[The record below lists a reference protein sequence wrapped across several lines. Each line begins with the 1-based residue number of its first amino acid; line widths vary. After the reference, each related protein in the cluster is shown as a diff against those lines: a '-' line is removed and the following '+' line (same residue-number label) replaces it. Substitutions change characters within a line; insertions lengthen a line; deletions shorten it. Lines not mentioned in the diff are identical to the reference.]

1 LTGGAAVIS
10 IAVASDLHAHTGS
23 NGTPSPSHLNIL
35 DPPDYPNQHP
45 ITGLLELIRAEGL
58 TAHGL
63 VSPGDLGDKANQQAT
78 KYAWNALHD
87 ISRGLKAEFCTA
99 TAGNHDIDS
108 RYLGDD
114 HAPEHILKA
123 LLPQFPLGDEQLDDR
138 YWARAYAI
146 RDYDRFRLL
155 LLNSSAYHGHTP
167 TELNHGRIDK
177 QTLEDIR
184 KDLNKR
190 GVREINVLLCHH
202 HPQQHS
208 ELGLGE
214 HDVMKQG
221 QLLLDLLGSADFGRW
236 LIIHGHKHHPKITYA
251 AGSATSPIVF
261 SAGSLCSTLFLPVQT
276 VARNQF
282 YIIDIDPK
290 QLPILGLAGRIRAW
304 DWATGSGW
312 LPANERS
319 GLPHEFGFG
328 FRGDPIVLA
337 DQIASLVSSGVPL
350 VWDEVRTAF
359 PYVDFVLPQDM
370 MRLESRLIR
379 NHSMRI
385 VKDRGRAFQL
395 GKMI

>member
-1 LTGGAAVIS
+1 
-10 IAVASDLHAHTGS
+10 
-23 NGTPSPSHLNIL
+23 
-35 DPPDYPNQHP
+35 
-45 ITGLLELIRAEGL
+45 
-58 TAHGL
+58 
-63 VSPGDLGDKANQQAT
+63 
-78 KYAWNALHD
+78 
-87 ISRGLKAEFCTA
+87 
-99 TAGNHDIDS
+99 
-108 RYLGDD
+108 
-114 HAPEHILKA
+114 
-123 LLPQFPLGDEQLDDR
+123 
-138 YWARAYAI
+138 
-146 RDYDRFRLL
+146 
-155 LLNSSAYHGHTP
+155 
-167 TELNHGRIDK
+167 
-177 QTLEDIR
+177 
-184 KDLNKR
+184 LNKR